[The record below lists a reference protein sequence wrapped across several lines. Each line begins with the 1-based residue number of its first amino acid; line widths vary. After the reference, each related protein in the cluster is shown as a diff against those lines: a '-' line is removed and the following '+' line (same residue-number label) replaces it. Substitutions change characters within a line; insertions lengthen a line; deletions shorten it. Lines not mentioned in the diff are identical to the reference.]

1 MVAERGRTVTPR
13 LDVPDGP
20 GGPPVQLWN
29 LRPALLPTVT
39 AMIDGP
45 YRRSALPARERE
57 AARMRIAQLN
67 DCVICRD
74 FRAGSARAGGA
85 TEDLYAHVADPDGG
99 GYTEREQL
107 AIEFAERFA
116 LDHQGMDDTFFE
128 RLRARFDDAEILDL
142 AICCA
147 AFLGLGRV
155 LAVLGIEPADDGPG
169 VSPAAD
175 RATDPPPSV

>member
-1 MVAERGRTVTPR
+1 MTPR

-29 LRPALLPTVT
+29 LRPELLATVT

-45 YRRSALPARERE
+45 YKRSQLPARERE
-57 AARMRIAQLN
+57 AARLRLAQLN
-67 DCVICRD
+67 DCTLCRD

-85 TEDLYAHVADPDGG
+85 TDDLYAHVHDPDEGH
-99 GYTEREQL
+99 YTERERL

-116 LDHQGMDDTFFE
+116 LDHLG
-128 RLRARFDDAEILDL
+128 FDDAFFARIRAAFTDPEILDL
-142 AICCA
+142 AICCG

-155 LAVLGIEPADDGPG
+155 LAVLGIEAEPDVA
-169 VSPAAD
+169 S
-175 RATDPPPSV
+175 TPSG

>member
-1 MVAERGRTVTPR
+1 VVQGARPVTPR

-29 LRPALLPTVT
+29 LRPELLPTVQ

-45 YRRSALPARERE
+45 YHRSLLPARERE
-57 AARMRIAQLN
+57 AARMRIAELN

-74 FRAGSARAGGA
+74 YRARSARAGGA
-85 TEDLYAHVADPDGG
+85 TEELYAHVSAPDAAA
-99 GYTEREQL
+99 YTERERL

-116 LDHQGMDDTFFE
+116 LDHPGIDDAFVA
-128 RLRARFDDAEILDL
+128 RLRSAFSDAEVLDL
-142 AICCA
+142 SICCA

-155 LAVLGIEPADDGPG
+155 LAVLGIEPVADTVAP
-169 VSPAAD
+169 PAA
-175 RATDPPPSV
+175 TP